1 MPSVLLE
8 NLDSKSGRKR
18 AEEWLERFRD
28 LCASSDDL
36 EVIHRE
42 LFAALTCAVTS
53 TRVPDPE
60 ARNGWTYALLP
71 DATTRI
77 TAARLLLSYLAGLPP
92 SQSDIRVAH
101 VVGGGERERRAI
113 DQLAELEAMGIT
125 AGEIL
130 EDLTRQRGPMRLA
143 TRVETG
149 AP

>member
-28 LCASSDDL
+28 LCAGTDDL

-42 LFAALTCAVTS
+42 LFAALTGAVTS
-53 TRVPDPE
+53 TRVPDKE
-60 ARNGWTYALLP
+60 ARNGWSYALLP

-92 SQSDIRVAH
+92 SQADIRVLPLS
-101 VVGGGERERRAI
+101 GGGQRDRAAI
-113 DQLAELEAMGIT
+113 DQLRELEAMGIT

-130 EDLTRQRGPMRLA
+130 EDLTRQRPAMRLA
-143 TRVETG
+143 TRVETD